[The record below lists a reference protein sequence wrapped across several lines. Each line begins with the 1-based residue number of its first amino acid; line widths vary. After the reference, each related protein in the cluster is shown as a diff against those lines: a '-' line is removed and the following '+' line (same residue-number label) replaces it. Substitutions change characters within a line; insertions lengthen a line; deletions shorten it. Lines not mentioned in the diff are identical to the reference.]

1 MATHVET
8 LANLEAIRSIIRQFR
23 PDAHILFSVSPI
35 PLTATFRPVSCL
47 TADAVSKAI
56 IRGALDE
63 FLRNNDKDNC
73 LHYMPSYEAVT
84 RLFNNQWTVDRR
96 HILRFNMQMF
106 ETFFC
111 NPGLAREHL
120 AETFRCTT
128 EEDLKRSEEKREK
141 RRQVRIQER
150 INSRA
155 AGRQLKEAERK
166 DHVRS
171 KGVIVAAVTAR
182 IGVGLLALQ
191 GALALVFDWTIVAAT
206 MP

>member
-1 MATHVET
+1 
-8 LANLEAIRSIIRQFR
+8 
-23 PDAHILFSVSPI
+23 
-35 PLTATFRPVSCL
+35 
-47 TADAVSKAI
+47 
-56 IRGALDE
+56 
-63 FLRNNDKDNC
+63 
-73 LHYMPSYEAVT
+73 
-84 RLFNNQWTVDRR
+84 
-96 HILRFNMQMF
+96 MQMF

-111 NPGLAREHL
+111 NPGLTREHL
-120 AETFRCTT
+120 AETFRSTT
-128 EEDLKRSEEKREK
+128 EEDLKIGMNGHESEGLTYSEIRRLRSEEKREK

-155 AGRQLKEAERK
+155 AERQLKDAERK

-182 IGVGLLALQ
+182 IAVGLLALQ